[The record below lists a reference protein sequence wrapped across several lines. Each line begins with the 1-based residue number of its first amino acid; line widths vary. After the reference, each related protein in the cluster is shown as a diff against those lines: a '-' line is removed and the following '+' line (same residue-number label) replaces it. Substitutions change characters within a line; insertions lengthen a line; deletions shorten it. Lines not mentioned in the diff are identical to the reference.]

1 METAVITSL
10 ISGAFSLA
18 TALGAVWLK
27 HYLETRPQPSAPAR
41 APEAAAQTPRPQS
54 ARKHSLASLLIR
66 ACVVIVVGFALGA
79 ISRVARDWFTGP
91 IHYEAVASLF
101 VLVLISLVL
110 ALRRPSLGARTWL
123 YQLEVLSL
131 WAAYLSAWSLV
142 NRAVWS
148 DAVVTFSAWWLG
160 CAVLGGVL
168 VAIRARHAA

>member
-1 METAVITSL
+1 METAVMTSL

-27 HYLETRPQPSAPAR
+27 HYLESRPQPSAPAR
-41 APEAAAQTPRPQS
+41 APEATPEIPRPQPAS
-54 ARKHSLASLLIR
+54 QPSLASLLIR

-79 ISRVARDWFTGP
+79 MSRVARDWFTGS
-91 IHYEAVASLF
+91 IHYEAIASLF
-101 VLVLISLVL
+101 VLVLLSLVL
-110 ALRRPSLGARTWL
+110 ALRRPSRGARTWL

-131 WAAYLSAWSLV
+131 WAAFLSAWSLI
-142 NRAVWS
+142 NWAVWS
-148 DAVVTFSAWWLG
+148 DAVMTFSAWWLG